1 MSTSWKILAVR
12 LLATAL
18 TISGIASGTTI
29 TFVTPSGSAT
39 SSGSV
44 NASAVFATGP
54 GTLTIT
60 LSDLL
65 ANPTSM
71 GQLLSN
77 VQFALSSSLNGSASM
92 SSSATER
99 TVNSNSSFT
108 EGSTVSTGWA
118 LQLSGGAGAFICVMC
133 PAGGTPAPT
142 APPPSHLII
151 GAGPYTN
158 ANSSITG
165 NGPHNPFLD
174 ETATFTISE
183 SAITSATV
191 ASNVVFGFGT
201 QFGSDVTGQVS
212 ASASAAPESKTMLLI
227 GTGLILLGSFRKLV
241 RTQH

>member
-1 MSTSWKILAVR
+1 MSASGKTIAVR
-12 LLATAL
+12 LLATVL

-29 TFVTPSGSAT
+29 TLVTPSGSTT

-65 ANPTSM
+65 ASPTSM
-71 GQLLSN
+71 GQLLSS
-77 VQFALSSSLNGSASM
+77 VQFGLSSSLNGSASM

-118 LQLSGGAGAFICVMC
+118 LQLSGGGGVFICVIC
-133 PAGGTPAPT
+133 PAGGTPGPT
-142 APPPSHLII
+142 ALPPSHVII
-151 GAGPYTN
+151 GAGPYMN
-158 ANSSITG
+158 ANNSITG

-174 ETATFTISE
+174 ETATFTISD
-183 SAITSATV
+183 SAITSATIASDV
-191 ASNVVFGFGT
+191 AFGFGT
-201 QFGSDVTGQVS
+201 QFGSVVQGQVS
-212 ASASAAPESKTMLLI
+212 APAVPENRTMLLI
-227 GTGLILLGSFRKLV
+227 GTGLILIGSFKRLA
-241 RTQH
+241 RNQD

>member
-1 MSTSWKILAVR
+1 MSTNWKTLAVR
-12 LLATAL
+12 LLVTVL
-18 TISGIASGTTI
+18 TISGIASATTI
-29 TFVTPSGSAT
+29 TFVTPSGSTT
-39 SSGSV
+39 SDGSV
-44 NASAVFATGP
+44 SASAVFVTGP

-60 LSDLL
+60 LNDLL
-65 ANPTSM
+65 SNPTSV
-71 GQLLSN
+71 GELLSN
-77 VQFALSSSLNGSASM
+77 LQFALSSSLNGSASM

-158 ANSSITG
+158 ADGSIAG
-165 NGPHNPFLD
+165 NGPHNAFLD
-174 ETATFTISE
+174 ETATFTISD

-191 ASNVVFGFGT
+191 ASDVVFGFGT

-212 ASASAAPESKTMLLI
+212 SNTPPVPENRTMLLI
-227 GTGLILLGSFRKLV
+227 GTGLILLGSYRKLAKTKV
-241 RTQH
+241 

>member
-1 MSTSWKILAVR
+1 MSTNGKTLAVR
-12 LLATAL
+12 LLATVL

-29 TFVTPSGSAT
+29 TFDTPSGSTT

-65 ANPTSM
+65 ASPTSM

-77 VQFALSSSLNGSASM
+77 VQFGLSSSLNGSASM

-99 TVNSNSSFT
+99 TVNSNDTFT
-108 EGSTVSTGWA
+108 EGATVSTGWA
-118 LQLSGGAGAFICVMC
+118 LQASSGGVLICMIC
-133 PAGGTPAPT
+133 PNNQTPSPT
-142 APPPSHLII
+142 NPPSHLII

-158 ANSSITG
+158 ANGSIAG
-165 NGPHNPFLD
+165 NGPHNAFLD
-174 ETATFTISE
+174 ETATFTISD

-191 ASNVVFGFGT
+191 ASDVVFGFGT
-201 QFGSDVTGQVS
+201 QFGSVVQGQIS
-212 ASASAAPESKTMLLI
+212 APPVPENRTMLLI
-227 GTGLILLGSFRKLV
+227 GTGLILIGSFKRLAK
-241 RTQH
+241 TQD

>member
-1 MSTSWKILAVR
+1 MSTSGKTLAVR
-12 LLATAL
+12 LLATVL

-29 TFVTPSGSAT
+29 TFVTPSGSTT

-54 GTLTIT
+54 GTLTIA

-65 ANPTSM
+65 ASPTSM
-71 GQLLSN
+71 GQLLSS
-77 VQFALSSSLNGSASM
+77 VQFGLSSSLNGSASM

-118 LQLSGGAGAFICVMC
+118 LQLSGGGGVFICVIC
-133 PAGGTPAPT
+133 PAGGSPGPT

-174 ETATFTISE
+174 ETATFTISD
-183 SAITSATV
+183 SAITSATI
-191 ASNVVFGFGT
+191 ASDVVFGFGT
-201 QFGSDVTGQVS
+201 QFGSQVNATQQVS
-212 ASASAAPESKTMLLI
+212 APPVPENRTMLLI
-227 GTGLILLGSFRKLV
+227 GTGLILIGSFKRLA
-241 RTQH
+241 RNQD